1 MNRYKVLIIDDHPV
15 VCEGLTA
22 IFAKWPG
29 FQSSSCESVEE
40 LRKLI
45 VQGKRYDLYILD
57 LDFPHADA
65 FSIMA
70 QLRRDIQDARIIV
83 YTMHEE
89 PWILSKLDSTL
100 IDGFLSKNA
109 KIDEF
114 KKAVDSVLGGVKFF
128 TESYCKV
135 KECIGVRSG
144 KGTSIDL
151 SDRERQVLEYLSK
164 GFSTNEIASFSNL
177 SSYTIKTYRRRLMRK
192 LQARNVA
199 ELVTKGNE
207 FIKNYNDISVETET
221 NVVSLEGDEPVA
233 KEMDM

>member
-1 MNRYKVLIIDDHPV
+1 M
-15 VCEGLTA
+15 
-22 IFAKWPG
+22 
-29 FQSSSCESVEE
+29 
-40 LRKLI
+40 
-45 VQGKRYDLYILD
+45 
-57 LDFPHADA
+57 
-65 FSIMA
+65 
-70 QLRRDIQDARIIV
+70 
-83 YTMHEE
+83 
-89 PWILSKLDSTL
+89 
-100 IDGFLSKNA
+100 
-109 KIDEF
+109 
-114 KKAVDSVLGGVKFF
+114 
-128 TESYCKV
+128 